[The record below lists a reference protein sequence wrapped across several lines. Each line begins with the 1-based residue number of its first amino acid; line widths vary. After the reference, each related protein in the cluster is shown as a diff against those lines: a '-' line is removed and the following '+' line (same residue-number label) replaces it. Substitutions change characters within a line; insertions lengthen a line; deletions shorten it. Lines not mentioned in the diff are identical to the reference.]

1 MNTDNKIQA
10 FIKLLQDATSAS
22 IDLQKLLRQEMLLLA
37 SRKFEDLN
45 EVLTKKMNIIDQLEE
60 QDKKRSE
67 FLSSVGYS
75 ADESGTKKFLSD
87 NNDQKLTL
95 AWQELMV
102 IIKECQVI
110 NQSNGMV
117 VSKNQTHIKQAM
129 NIITGGN
136 NSSTNDTYNKKGIQS
151 YNSSRRDI
159 SKA

>member
-22 IDLQKLLRQEMLLLA
+22 TDLQKLLKQEMQLLA

-45 EVLTKKMNIIDQLEE
+45 EVLTQKMEIIDQLES

-67 FLSSVGYS
+67 LLSSAGYS
-75 ADESGTKKFLSD
+75 ADETGTKNFLSD
-87 NNDQKLTL
+87 NKSQELTS
-95 AWQELMV
+95 AWQELME
-102 IIKECQVI
+102 IIKECQII

-117 VSKNQTHIKQAM
+117 VSKNQAHIKQAM

-136 NSSTNDTYNKKGIQS
+136 NSGTNDTYNNKGVQS
-151 YNSSRRDI
+151 YSSSRRDI